1 VWGIF
6 LGLIIVT
13 LVFLLLVPEYA
24 GKALA
29 PRVVRILHVA
39 LELLG
44 RAANL
49 TEQRVRELDMQ
60 VTLHL
65 TDMLAIADEA
75 RVEGRRSGVNP
86 DRVIGAAGS
95 LRRIVGRLSVIAI
108 GRLSMPQLAVPAE
121 IQTARTALETGL
133 RDHLQSWLEVVEQE
147 PGVDPRRFAEVAER
161 FTPNGLAP
169 LLERLD
175 QRLSA
180 SADELG
186 AWPVEA
192 RSILLA
198 EIESYRRLVVQMT
211 ELDQEFVEIP
221 AATR

>member
-1 VWGIF
+1 
-6 LGLIIVT
+6 
-13 LVFLLLVPEYA
+13 
-24 GKALA
+24 
-29 PRVVRILHVA
+29 HVA

-44 RAANL
+44 RGASL
-49 TEQRVRELDMQ
+49 TEQRVLELDMQ

-65 TDMLAIADEA
+65 TDVLAIADEA

-86 DRVIGAAGS
+86 DCVIEAAAT
-95 LRRIVGRLSVIAI
+95 LRRIVHRLSVIAI

-121 IQTARTALETGL
+121 IQTARTVLETGL
-133 RDHLQSWLEVVEQE
+133 RDHLESWLGVVEQE
-147 PGVDPRRFAEVAER
+147 PVPDPRRIAEVAER
-161 FTPNGLAP
+161 FTPNDLTVP
-169 LLERLD
+169 LEKLD

-180 SADELG
+180 SADG

-198 EIESYRRLVVQMT
+198 EIESYRRLVVLMT
-211 ELDQEFVEIP
+211 ELNQQFVEIP

>member
-1 VWGIF
+1 
-6 LGLIIVT
+6 VT
-13 LVFLLLVPEYA
+13 F
-24 GKALA
+24 
-29 PRVVRILHVA
+29 
-39 LELLG
+39 
-44 RAANL
+44 
-49 TEQRVRELDMQ
+49 
-60 VTLHL
+60 HL
-65 TDMLAIADEA
+65 SDVLAIADEA

-86 DRVIGAAGS
+86 DRVIEAAGT